1 MAFITQK
8 MWLLSILFFF
18 ILAFISKRTKGKL
31 SISWL
36 NSNSPGDT
44 PMCLL
49 FWGGGGRAP
58 EPLCCCLCLPA
69 FSFAMPECAAVCG
82 MSESTWSA
90 WLGTAWT
97 CTEGPWS
104 SQPGRV
110 PGGGAGGAGGGRRSS
125 VSSWGGHM
133 LLLDAPQ
140 GCLTGNTTSPA
151 SRSHGQGSHIVPPRR
166 QSYFRVGPE
175 FQALR

>member
-90 WLGTAWT
+90 WLSHRKHHLP
-97 CTEGPWS
+97 CFQEPWS
-104 SQPGRV
+104 RV
-110 PGGGAGGAGGGRRSS
+110 PHRSPQETELLSGRTRIPGPQMMADRIKRPIEGTFQGTCLLRERAKWKRSE
-125 VSSWGGHM
+125 H
-133 LLLDAPQ
+133 
-140 GCLTGNTTSPA
+140 
-151 SRSHGQGSHIVPPRR
+151 
-166 QSYFRVGPE
+166 F
-175 FQALR
+175 